1 MDNQSKF
8 QFQFIYLARKKN
20 YAQLFNI
27 IITKMIVKINNV
39 RNCIRGRIGDIFLAK
54 KFKWNHGGFLHE
66 LPPLP
71 K

>member
-39 RNCIRGRIGDIFLAK
+39 RNCIRGRIGDIFLAR
-54 KFKWNHGGFLHE
+54 KFK
-66 LPPLP
+66 
-71 K
+71 

>member
-27 IITKMIVKINNV
+27 
-39 RNCIRGRIGDIFLAK
+39 LQ
-54 KFKWNHGGFLHE
+54 KW
-66 LPPLP
+66 
-71 K
+71 